1 MNCITVMHDAGLLKQ
16 TDPNWRAYLFL
27 TDDKPFVERLKSI
40 VEHFRDQRVVYFDVN
55 KEHRPVVST
64 TQLLLCVWTTDA
76 PVLLTFAAHVMSH
89 SFLFFTHETFI
100 ALLQFTKV
108 DGGYTATD
116 YVLRQVREDKA
127 CRWLSV
133 TNGDNAY
140 GSEVVQ
146 RVLQYTGMQEG
157 HHQAVPQMLLA
168 PLDSRNF
175 GALGN
180 LLCFVVC

>member
-1 MNCITVMHDAGLLKQ
+1 M
-16 TDPNWRAYLFL
+16 
-27 TDDKPFVERLKSI
+27 
-40 VEHFRDQRVVYFDVN
+40 
-55 KEHRPVVST
+55 
-64 TQLLLCVWTTDA
+64 
-76 PVLLTFAAHVMSH
+76 
-89 SFLFFTHETFI
+89 
-100 ALLQFTKV
+100 

-116 YVLRQVREDKA
+116 FVLYQLREERA

-146 RVLQYTGMQEG
+146 RVLGYKGETEG
-157 HHQAVPQMLLA
+157 YYKGIPQMLLA

-180 LLCFVVC
+180 ILI